1 MTLGAGSGVVLTKMY
16 TPARVFARD
25 QRPKRSR
32 VAILSANSYSDKLDG
47 LLYDALRLF
56 ALDVEEKPSC
66 SSRIWSSISPGSK

>member
-1 MTLGAGSGVVLTKMY
+1 MKRRQFAAMTIGVGSGVVLTKTY
-16 TPARVFARD
+16 TPARVFVRD

-56 ALDVEEKPSC
+56 ALEVTGKNRP
-66 SSRIWSSISPGSK
+66 P